1 MQAWQAAAT
10 TAVAAGVVLI
20 GQPAVAQG
28 LAPVGGGGPSASAYE
43 LTFWQSVA
51 ASDDQAQLEAYLSAY
66 PNGAFSTLARLKI
79 AALRQRLSGNAAP
92 VPVVPPAPV
101 VAPEPP
107 PVVAPAPTPVVAP
120 PPVAA
125 PAVVAAAPA
134 VVAAPP
140 GPVADAVIPAASV
153 AVPAPRVATVAQAL
167 PAPPTPA
174 PVQPVAPVSLAEQLR
189 LLASGQGGTNPGAAA
204 VRAGIVLPVPPVQE
218 KVPELALPDHFCSAQ
233 DRNLFYDARYKP
245 AIDLADRNNQAAIGH
260 LKDLQR
266 LYDERGRAGDIAGQ
280 NQLAAA
286 ARDYDPVAAEAFR
299 ARSAYDA
306 AFTRMM
312 AVPIRDC
319 APGES

>member
-1 MQAWQAAAT
+1 VQAWQAAAT

-79 AALRQRLSGNAAP
+79 AALRQRLGGNAAPVAAP
-92 VPVVPPAPV
+92 VPVVPPA
-101 VAPEPP
+101 

-153 AVPAPRVATVAQAL
+153 AVPAPRVATDALAL
-167 PAPPTPA
+167 PAQPTPA

-189 LLASGQGGTNPGAAA
+189 LLASGQGGTNPAAA
-204 VRAGIVLPVPPVQE
+204 AARAGIVLPVPPVLE